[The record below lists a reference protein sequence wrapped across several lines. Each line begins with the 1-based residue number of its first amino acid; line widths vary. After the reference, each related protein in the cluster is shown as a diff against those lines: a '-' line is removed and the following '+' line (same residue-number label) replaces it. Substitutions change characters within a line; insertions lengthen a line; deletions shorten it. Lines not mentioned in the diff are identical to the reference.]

1 MTGIRLDPCAWS
13 SRVLKYSYGF
23 PLISMGRMDF
33 HGSLAGILDNFNGFH
48 WILMDHWNGLWAS
61 SLMGSAAV
69 HSDSDNG
76 QSQATKQVLQML
88 TDKGNGR
95 SQAGKVGTGRS
106 CVLQGF
112 LCSEKILQCLQE

>member
-1 MTGIRLDPCAWS
+1 MTGIGLDPCAWS

-23 PLISMGRMDF
+23 PFISVGRMDF

-61 SLMGSAAV
+61 LMGSAAV

-76 QSQATKQVLQML
+76 QSQATKQLLQ
-88 TDKGNGR
+88 D
-95 SQAGKVGTGRS
+95 AH
-106 CVLQGF
+106 
-112 LCSEKILQCLQE
+112 